1 MEVDIIKTK
10 QRERFVLSFNR
21 VNSKSCAIGP
31 LQLFRPVILVQK
43 RYAEEQGAH
52 WDKTNKAL
60 I

>member
-21 VNSKSCAIGP
+21 VNSKSSAIGP

-43 RYAEEQGAH
+43 RHAEEQGAH